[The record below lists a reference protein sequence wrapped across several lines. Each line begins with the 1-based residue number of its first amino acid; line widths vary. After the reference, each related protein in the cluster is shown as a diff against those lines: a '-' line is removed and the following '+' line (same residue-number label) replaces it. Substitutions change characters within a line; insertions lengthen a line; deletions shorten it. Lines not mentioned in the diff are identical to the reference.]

1 MRIQQVEQEV
11 GISKTNI
18 RFYEAEGLISP
29 RREGANGYR
38 DYSQEDVAALRRIK
52 LLRKL
57 DVPLPE
63 VKAMLAGQITL
74 AEGMRRHQLLL
85 EHRQADLDAARELC
99 ESLAQRPGPLGA
111 LDAEAFLETMTR
123 QEEKGVTFVDVRQ
136 NDRRDQY
143 LGALLGGGS
152 FVLLMLMTVGLILWG
167 MSVEPIPWP
176 AAALLLAI
184 PLLCIF
190 GTVVVFVQRVFEI
203 KKGEFDAYRQY

>member
-85 EHRQADLDAARELC
+85 EHRRADLAAARELC

-111 LDAEAFLETMTR
+111 LDAEAFLETTSRISGLSSIWEVKALLHRSSSLFPTR
-123 QEEKGVTFVDVRQ
+123 DPWT
-136 NDRRDQY
+136 
-143 LGALLGGGS
+143 GALGVAAKKPEMGGFSS
-152 FVLLMLMTVGLILWG
+152 FRTAPQSSDQKPMGA
-167 MSVEPIPWP
+167 S
-176 AAALLLAI
+176 
-184 PLLCIF
+184 LC
-190 GTVVVFVQRVFEI
+190 
-203 KKGEFDAYRQY
+203 